1 MTVFVDTSAWFAAVF
16 RRDKYN
22 SDAKRLLSV
31 GPLVTSDHVVVET
44 WMLIANRLNLEAA
57 NVFVA
62 NLLASPTTIEL
73 ADVDDIRAAE
83 TIRLNYPDQS
93 FSLVDRTS
101 FVVMQRLGLARVI
114 SFDNDFV
121 IYRYGANRDQ
131 AFEVLR

>member
-101 FVVMQRLGLARVI
+101 FVVMQRLGLTRVI